1 MTSLSGKDMDA
12 ICGHISGYILPHRD
26 MACFQIKEFQIC
38 ELAKVWELGMRL
50 IFTMITYIG
59 LYFILVKKHL
69 RRLPTYLI
77 VSDLVIN

>member
-1 MTSLSGKDMDA
+1 MDA
-12 ICGHISGYILPHRD
+12 ICGHISGYILPQMD
-26 MACFQIKEFQIC
+26 TACCQIKELQIC

-50 IFTMITYIG
+50 IFTMTIYTSF
-59 LYFILVKKHL
+59 YFVLVKKHL